1 MARLLQFSLGYAS
14 IVAILGVVSATST
27 CASSATT
34 VSVQSFPVR
43 PGPSEAPPTGPSS
56 VPTFICLG
64 DRLDQMA
71 LVRDKAPTGTGA
83 VSVALGVG
91 VAGPR
96 GRQSWVLPAGVLR
109 TDVEDK
115 FLSTSLLSPGE
126 VLFHLCSGYWQRTP
140 LFVLDTKAGEL
151 RRAEAPRPYSSYL
164 AACGARGMIYAVLEP
179 LLRDYDA
186 LAQKGIL
193 PSTLLVE
200 IGPRGRVNRV
210 MRIEVHHPIEHLE
223 GELNGV
229 LPMAVSGE
237 RLFIVENPGKV
248 GLDKPGRFKFRF
260 DADVQV
266 VNLTKWAL
274 EANVRLP
281 GMDEGV
287 YGYAVYAGSNG
298 VYVKEA
304 ITPKARGQ
312 RLYRYEG
319 NARKF
324 SFIGTVPAMVGYEGP
339 TYSFAVIQGR
349 IYYASLSGPVRVR
362 LVPARPVDLR

>member
-1 MARLLQFSLGYAS
+1 
-14 IVAILGVVSATST
+14 
-27 CASSATT
+27 
-34 VSVQSFPVR
+34 
-43 PGPSEAPPTGPSS
+43 
-56 VPTFICLG
+56 
-64 DRLDQMA
+64 
-71 LVRDKAPTGTGA
+71 
-83 VSVALGVG
+83 
-91 VAGPR
+91 
-96 GRQSWVLPAGVLR
+96 
-109 TDVEDK
+109 
-115 FLSTSLLSPGE
+115 
-126 VLFHLCSGYWQRTP
+126 
-140 LFVLDTKAGEL
+140 
-151 RRAEAPRPYSSYL
+151 
-164 AACGARGMIYAVLEP
+164 MIYAVLEP